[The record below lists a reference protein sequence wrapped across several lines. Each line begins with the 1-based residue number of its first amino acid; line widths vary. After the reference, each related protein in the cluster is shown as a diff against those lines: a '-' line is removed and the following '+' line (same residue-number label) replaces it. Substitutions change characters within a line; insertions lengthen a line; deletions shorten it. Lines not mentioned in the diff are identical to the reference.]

1 MRHFATQKLAT
12 GLRRLES
19 NLLSSIQFS
28 DEQLCHSFISLWT
41 IIHSL
46 APRSF

>member
-12 GLRRLES
+12 GSAEVES

-28 DEQLCHSFISLWT
+28 DEQLLQ
-41 IIHSL
+41 
-46 APRSF
+46 